1 MALQKRTYLP
11 RSTIDYTAIRTVYEY
26 AEDEGLTFGK
36 ALEKILLDSKKF
48 NIYLEKLSKGCE
60 WLSEDVE
67 KFITSVNK
75 IYTKGK

>member
-11 RSTIDYTAIRTVYEY
+11 RSTIDYAALRTVYEF

-48 NIYLEKLSKGCE
+48 NSCLEKLSKGSE
-60 WLSEDVE
+60 WFAKDIEEFKELS
-67 KFITSVNK
+67 
-75 IYTKGK
+75 